1 MTALQYSGIEK
12 MELYLNHLPN
22 RKIWAASGDYKM
34 ELRIYLNM
42 LLACSRMGEA

>member
-34 ELRIYLNM
+34 G
-42 LLACSRMGEA
+42 LLDIPEYASDICRTGGA